1 MKIMNLNKIHFKFK
15 NLLTNRISNHNNF
28 FFLQKFNFS
37 TVIIKNNFIN
47 NNLIIMEKEDFLLN
61 LNYETLEILSIKSSK
76 ILEEKSETNNHKI
89 TKEIKLSDNEKKIFE
104 FLLSILKDHALN
116 LTLRVAG
123 GWVRDKLMC
132 RESDD
137 IDIALDSMSGENFA
151 KIVKTEHDKLGL
163 KNENDES
170 KNSVENDE
178 KSKECIE
185 EKIPKKKETKIA
197 VIKTNPEKS
206 KHLETATMK
215 IFGQQIDF
223 VNLRT
228 EKYSE
233 ESRIPTI
240 EIGTPKEDALRR
252 DITIN
257 SLFYN
262 INKGEI
268 EDFIGSGIT
277 DIENK
282 IVRTPIDPFLTFK
295 DDPLRILR
303 CVRFAVRFGFNIMYS
318 IVETASDKTIKECLN
333 TKVSNERIRK
343 ELKLTFASNNPFFA
357 IALFYRMNI
366 LEDILKFNTLTNKKV
381 EESKDSY
388 INRILNLSLIADLL
402 YKRNFNN
409 TFNKMLDIL
418 SKSELNIDNKILE
431 VTSFEELSC
440 FSYSLFNLC
449 LVLPFN
455 NLESKI
461 GKKTVSS
468 SEFIST
474 KALMLAN
481 EELDRISK
489 ITSLINDFCQLKNEF
504 INTGKFDRL
513 KAALL
518 LRKLGFKNL
527 LLMTL
532 ISISHEYSEK
542 FNVEITV
549 KENKLII
556 ENVLKTDE
564 LISIANSFIKLLE
577 EIDIN
582 KLLRSDEIKPIIDG
596 NEVMNLF
603 NIRGNKISSVLS
615 KCIEIQVLFPKL
627 NKQEITE
634 LITKDINNI

>member
-1 MKIMNLNKIHFKFK
+1 MKITNLNKIHFKFK

-28 FFLQKFNFS
+28 FFLQKLNFS

-61 LNYETLEILSIKSSK
+61 LNYETLEILSIKSNK
-76 ILEEKSETNNHKI
+76 ILEEKSETNTHKI

-318 IVETASDKTIKECLN
+318 IVETASNKTIKECLN

-357 IALFYRMNI
+357 IALFY
-366 LEDILKFNTLTNKKV
+366 
-381 EESKDSY
+381 Y
-388 INRILNLSLIADLL
+388 IN
-402 YKRNFNN
+402 
-409 TFNKMLDIL
+409 
-418 SKSELNIDNKILE
+418 
-431 VTSFEELSC
+431 
-440 FSYSLFNLC
+440 
-449 LVLPFN
+449 
-455 NLESKI
+455 
-461 GKKTVSS
+461 
-468 SEFIST
+468 
-474 KALMLAN
+474 
-481 EELDRISK
+481 
-489 ITSLINDFCQLKNEF
+489 
-504 INTGKFDRL
+504 
-513 KAALL
+513 
-518 LRKLGFKNL
+518 
-527 LLMTL
+527 
-532 ISISHEYSEK
+532 
-542 FNVEITV
+542 
-549 KENKLII
+549 
-556 ENVLKTDE
+556 
-564 LISIANSFIKLLE
+564 
-577 EIDIN
+577 
-582 KLLRSDEIKPIIDG
+582 
-596 NEVMNLF
+596 
-603 NIRGNKISSVLS
+603 
-615 KCIEIQVLFPKL
+615 
-627 NKQEITE
+627 
-634 LITKDINNI
+634 